1 MSDAVIFQGL
11 QAYELSNTR
20 ALSAQFEDC
29 VPMSWL
35 SDDGRHPWIPKR
47 GEV

>member
-20 ALSAQFEDC
+20 ALAAQFEDC

-35 SDDGRHPWIPKR
+35 PDDGSYSWIPKL
-47 GEV
+47 EAA

>member
-1 MSDAVIFQGL
+1 MSDAVIYQGH

-20 ALSAQFEDC
+20 ALSAHFEDG

-35 SDDGRHPWIPKR
+35 PDDGSYSWIPKR
-47 GEV
+47 GDV

>member
-1 MSDAVIFQGL
+1 MSDAVIFQGH

-20 ALSAQFEDC
+20 ALAAQFEDC
-29 VPMSWL
+29 VEVCWL
-35 SDDGRHPWIPKR
+35 SDDGRYPWIPKR